1 MIVRCLP
8 LNLRIRKRELCWLS
22 TAPALLTKQQCWPV
36 RCCYVSGTFCLGR
49 RIVVNRAI
57 TPKAV
62 EDAVQSHT
70 WRCVPSSV
78 PCWETSCWTVPCLEM
93 LVERVGGTCSAGGSY
108 CPPTLGSLA
117 LFYAKEI
124 YWLSALLRVP
134 NDFILMGHESA
145 QGNRWL
151 MKWDA
156 NGSDE
161 FIYLTWVSNLLLG
174 RRWLTLTSIMQ
185 NIHRN
190 LCS

>member
-1 MIVRCLP
+1 MGIRCLC
-8 LNLRIRKRELCWLS
+8 LNLRIPKRQLCWFNKSPGPCAEEQYL
-22 TAPALLTKQQCWPV
+22 PMD
-36 RCCYVSGTFCLGR
+36 CCYVSSTFSWGKILMSGYLLPGLWRMHCR
-49 RIVVNRAI
+49 ATREVVCQ
-57 TPKAV
+57 V
-62 EDAVQSHT
+62 
-70 WRCVPSSV
+70 SV
-78 PCWETSCWTVPCLEM
+78 PRDLLLSCSWLEM
-93 LVERVGGTCSAGGSY
+93 LVERLMAPAQWVSH
-108 CPPTLGSLA
+108 CPPSLGSLA
-117 LFYAKEI
+117 LLCAKEI
-124 YWLSALLRVP
+124 YWLSALLREP

-156 NGSDE
+156 NGSEE